1 MNLNPD
7 DDGIILYAGHFFET
21 RLPLAAAAT
30 LAALAGAPLRT
41 TLPLL
46 PGDELAGTALLPASS
61 HAPPAAV
68 VFPTRRSG

>member
-7 DDGIILYAGHFFET
+7 DDGIILYAGYFFET
-21 RLPLAAAAT
+21 RLLPAVAA
-30 LAALAGAPLRT
+30 

-68 VFPTRRSG
+68 AFPTRRSG

>member
-7 DDGIILYAGHFFET
+7 DDGIILCAGHFFET
-21 RLPLAAAAT
+21 RLLLAVAA
-30 LAALAGAPLRT
+30 

-61 HAPPAAV
+61 HAPPAV
-68 VFPTRRSG
+68 VAFPTRWSD